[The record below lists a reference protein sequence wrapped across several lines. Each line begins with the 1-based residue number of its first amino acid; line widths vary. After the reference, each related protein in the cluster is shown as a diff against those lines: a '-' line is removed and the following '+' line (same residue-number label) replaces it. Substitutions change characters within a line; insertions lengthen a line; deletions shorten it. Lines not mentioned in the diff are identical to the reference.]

1 MKDNRVEILLVE
13 DNPDDAELVMM
24 ALEQNKNI
32 ADCKIHFAKD
42 GIEALQ
48 YLFGFGDEDSGDEDS
63 TLINRPH
70 MIILD
75 LYMPRLDGLE
85 FLKKIRE
92 HPEAKNIPIVVLT
105 ASEKKTDWVDSHSL
119 GIDCYVHKSVDFNQ
133 FVKATG
139 LALLSAI
146 EEKTVY
152 SHQY

>member
-1 MKDNRVEILLVE
+1 MKENRVEILLVE

-48 YLFGFGDEDSGDEDS
+48 YLFGFEDEDPEDGDS
-63 TLINRPH
+63 ALINRPH

-105 ASEKKTDWVDSHSL
+105 ASGKRTDWVDSHSL
-119 GIDCYVHKSVDFNQ
+119 GIDCYIRKSVDFHQ

-139 LALLSAI
+139 WALSGAI
-146 EEKTVY
+146 KEKTLY
-152 SHQY
+152 HQ

>member
-1 MKDNRVEILLVE
+1 MKETRVEILLVE

-24 ALEQNKNI
+24 ALDQNKNI
-32 ADCKIHFAKD
+32 ADCKIHYAKD
-42 GIEALQ
+42 GVEALE
-48 YLFGFGDEDSGDEDS
+48 YLFGLDDEDSP
-63 TLINRPH
+63 LINRPH

-92 HPEAKNIPIVVLT
+92 HPEAKNIPIVILT

-119 GIDCYVHKSVDFNQ
+119 GIDCYIHKSVDFNQ

-139 LALLSAI
+139 WALSGAI

-152 SHQY
+152 GHQY

>member
-48 YLFGFGDEDSGDEDS
+48 YLFGFEDEDS

-92 HPEAKNIPIVVLT
+92 HPEAKNIPVVVLT
-105 ASEKKTDWVDSHSL
+105 ASGKRTDWVDSHSL
-119 GIDCYVHKSVDFNQ
+119 GIDCYIRKSVDFHK

-139 LALLSAI
+139 WALSGAI
-146 EEKTVY
+146 EEKTFY
-152 SHQY
+152 HHQ

>member
-1 MKDNRVEILLVE
+1 MKDTRVEILLIE

-24 ALEQNKNI
+24 ALEKNKNI

-48 YLFGFGDEDSGDEDS
+48 YLFGLEDEDS

-85 FLKKIRE
+85 FLRKIRE

-105 ASEKKTDWVDSHSL
+105 GSEKRTDWIDSHSL
-119 GIDCYVHKSVDFNQ
+119 GIDCYIRKSVDFNQ

-139 LALLSAI
+139 WALSGAI
-146 EEKTVY
+146 EEKIVY
-152 SHQY
+152 GHQY

>member
-1 MKDNRVEILLVE
+1 MKGAKVEILLVE

-24 ALEQNKNI
+24 AIGQNKNI
-32 ADCKIHFAKD
+32 AECKIHYAKD
-42 GIEALQ
+42 GIEALD
-48 YLFGFGDEDSGDEDS
+48 YLFGPEDEDA

-75 LYMPRLDGLE
+75 LYMPRLDGFE

-105 ASEKKTDWVDSHSL
+105 ASENKTDWINSHSL
-119 GIDCYVHKSVDFNQ
+119 GIDYFIHKSVDFNQ

-139 LALLSAI
+139 WALSGAV

-152 SHQY
+152 GHQY

>member
-1 MKDNRVEILLVE
+1 MKETRVEILLVE

-32 ADCKIHFAKD
+32 AECTIHYAKD
-42 GIEALQ
+42 GVEALE
-48 YLFGFGDEDSGDEDS
+48 YLFGLEDEDS

-70 MIILD
+70 LIILD

-92 HPEAKNIPIVVLT
+92 HPQAKNIPIVVLT
-105 ASEKKTDWVDSHSL
+105 ASEKRTDWVNSHSL
-119 GIDCYVHKSVDFNQ
+119 GIDCYIRKSVDFNQ

-139 LALLSAI
+139 WALSGAI
-146 EEKTVY
+146 EEKTFY
-152 SHQY
+152 GNQY

>member
-1 MKDNRVEILLVE
+1 MKENRVEILLVE

-24 ALEQNKNI
+24 AFEKNKNI
-32 ADCKIHFAKD
+32 ADCKIQYAKD
-42 GIEALQ
+42 GVEALQ
-48 YLFGFGDEDSGDEDS
+48 YLFGFEDEDS
-63 TLINRPH
+63 TLINRPN

-85 FLKKIRE
+85 FLKKIKE

-105 ASEKKTDWVDSHSL
+105 ASEKKTDWLDSHSL
-119 GIDCYVHKSVDFNQ
+119 GIDCYIRKSVDFNQ

-139 LALLSAI
+139 WALSGAI

-152 SHQY
+152 GHQY

>member
-1 MKDNRVEILLVE
+1 MKDSRVEILLVE

-24 ALEQNKNI
+24 ALDRNKNI

-48 YLFGFGDEDSGDEDS
+48 YLFGLEDEDP

-70 MIILD
+70 LIILD

-92 HPEAKNIPIVVLT
+92 HPESKNIPIVVLT

-119 GIDCYVHKSVDFNQ
+119 GIDCYIHKSVDFNQ

-139 LALLSAI
+139 WALSGAL
-146 EEKTVY
+146 EEKTFY
-152 SHQY
+152 GHQY

>member
-1 MKDNRVEILLVE
+1 MKKTKVEILLVE

-24 ALEQNKNI
+24 AIGQNKNI
-32 ADCKIHFAKD
+32 AECKIHYAKD
-42 GIEALQ
+42 GIEALD
-48 YLFGFGDEDSGDEDS
+48 YLFGPEDEDP

-75 LYMPRLDGLE
+75 LYMPRLDGFE

-105 ASEKKTDWVDSHSL
+105 ASENRTDWVNSHSL
-119 GIDCYVHKSVDFNQ
+119 GIDYFIHKSVDFNQ

-139 LALLSAI
+139 WALSGAV

-152 SHQY
+152 GHQY

>member
-48 YLFGFGDEDSGDEDS
+48 YLFGLDDEDP

-70 MIILD
+70 LIILD

-92 HPEAKNIPIVVLT
+92 HPDAKNIPIVVLT
-105 ASEKKTDWVDSHSL
+105 GSEKRTDWVDSHSL
-119 GIDCYVHKSVDFNQ
+119 GIDCYIHKSVDFNQ

-139 LALLSAI
+139 WALSGAV
-146 EEKTVY
+146 EEKIVY
-152 SHQY
+152 GHQY

>member
-1 MKDNRVEILLVE
+1 MKEASVEILLVE

-24 ALEQNKNI
+24 ALDQNKNI
-32 ADCKIHFAKD
+32 ADCKIHYAKD
-42 GIEALQ
+42 GIEALE
-48 YLFGFGDEDSGDEDS
+48 YLFGPEDEDSP
-63 TLINRPH
+63 LINRPH

-75 LYMPRLDGLE
+75 LYLPRLDGLE

-119 GIDCYVHKSVDFNQ
+119 GIDCFIRKSVDFNQ

-139 LALLSAI
+139 WALSGAV
-146 EEKTVY
+146 EEKIVY
-152 SHQY
+152 GH

>member
-13 DNPDDAELVMM
+13 DNPDDAELIMM

-32 ADCKIHFAKD
+32 ADCKIQFAKD
-42 GIEALQ
+42 GVEALQ
-48 YLFGFGDEDSGDEDS
+48 YLFGFEDEDP

-92 HPEAKNIPIVVLT
+92 HPEVKNIPVVVLT
-105 ASEKKTDWVDSHSL
+105 ASGKRTDWVDSHSL
-119 GIDCYVHKSVDFNQ
+119 GIDCYIRKSVDFNQ

-139 LALLSAI
+139 WALLGAI
-146 EEKTVY
+146 EEKRNY
-152 SHQY
+152 SS

>member
-1 MKDNRVEILLVE
+1 MKETKVEILLVE
-13 DNPDDAELVMM
+13 DNPNDAELVMM

-32 ADCKIHFAKD
+32 ADCKIHYAKD

-48 YLFGFGDEDSGDEDS
+48 YLFGIDEEDSS
-63 TLINRPH
+63 LINRPH

-105 ASEKKTDWVDSHSL
+105 GSEKRTDWVTSHSL
-119 GIDCYVHKSVDFNQ
+119 GIDYYIHKSVDFNQ

-139 LALLSAI
+139 WALSGAV
-146 EEKTVY
+146 EEKIFY
-152 SHQY
+152 GHQY

>member
-1 MKDNRVEILLVE
+1 MKDPRVEILVVE

-32 ADCKIHFAKD
+32 ADCKIHYAKD
-42 GIEALQ
+42 GIEALE
-48 YLFGFGDEDSGDEDS
+48 YLFGPEDEDP

-70 MIILD
+70 LIILD

-92 HPEAKNIPIVVLT
+92 RPEAKNIPIVVLT
-105 ASEKKTDWVDSHSL
+105 ASEKRTDLVDSHSL
-119 GIDCYVHKSVDFNQ
+119 GIDYYIHKSVDFNQ

-139 LALLSAI
+139 WALLGAV

-152 SHQY
+152 DYQY

>member
-1 MKDNRVEILLVE
+1 MKDNKIEILLVE

-32 ADCKIHFAKD
+32 AECKIHFAKD

-48 YLFGFGDEDSGDEDS
+48 YLFGLEDKDS
-63 TLINRPH
+63 NLINRPH

-85 FLKKIRE
+85 FLKKIRG

-105 ASEKKTDWVDSHSL
+105 GSEKRTDWVDSHSL
-119 GIDCYVHKSVDFNQ
+119 GIDCYIHKSVDFNQ

-139 LALLSAI
+139 WALSGAI
-146 EEKTVY
+146 MEKTFY
-152 SHQY
+152 GHQY

>member
-1 MKDNRVEILLVE
+1 MKDTRVEILLVE

-42 GIEALQ
+42 GVEALE
-48 YLFGFGDEDSGDEDS
+48 YLFGFDNEDS

-70 MIILD
+70 LIILD

-105 ASEKKTDWVDSHSL
+105 ASEKRTDWVDSHSL
-119 GIDCYVHKSVDFNQ
+119 GIDCYIRKSVDFNQ

-139 LALLSAI
+139 WALSGAI

-152 SHQY
+152 GHHY

>member
-1 MKDNRVEILLVE
+1 MKDSRVEILLVE

-24 ALEQNKNI
+24 ALDRNKNI
-32 ADCKIHFAKD
+32 AEFKIHFAKD

-48 YLFGFGDEDSGDEDS
+48 YLFGLEDEDP

-70 MIILD
+70 LIILD

-92 HPEAKNIPIVVLT
+92 HPESKNIPIVVLT

-119 GIDCYVHKSVDFNQ
+119 GIDCYIHKSVDFNQ

-139 LALLSAI
+139 WALSGAV
-146 EEKTVY
+146 EEKTFY
-152 SHQY
+152 GHQY

>member
-1 MKDNRVEILLVE
+1 MKDNRIEILLVE

-42 GIEALQ
+42 GVEALQ
-48 YLFGFGDEDSGDEDS
+48 YLFGFEDGNSS
-63 TLINRPH
+63 LINRPH

-92 HPEAKNIPIVVLT
+92 HPEAKNIPVVVLT
-105 ASEKKTDWVDSHSL
+105 SSGKRTDWVDSHSL
-119 GIDCYVHKSVDFNQ
+119 GIDCFIRKSVDFNQ

-139 LALLSAI
+139 WALSGAI
-146 EEKTVY
+146 EEKTFY
-152 SHQY
+152 GCQY

>member
-1 MKDNRVEILLVE
+1 MKEARVEILLVE

-24 ALEQNKNI
+24 ALDQNKNI
-32 ADCKIHFAKD
+32 ADCKIHYVKD
-42 GIEALQ
+42 GVEALE
-48 YLFGFGDEDSGDEDS
+48 YLFGQDGEDSP
-63 TLINRPH
+63 LINRPH

-85 FLKKIRE
+85 FLKRIRE

-119 GIDCYVHKSVDFNQ
+119 GIDCFIRKSVDFHQ

-139 LALLSAI
+139 WALSGAI
-146 EEKTVY
+146 EEKTLY
-152 SHQY
+152 SHHY

>member
-1 MKDNRVEILLVE
+1 MKDNGIEILLVE
-13 DNPDDAELVMM
+13 DNPDDAELMMM

-42 GIEALQ
+42 GVEALQ
-48 YLFGFGDEDSGDEDS
+48 YLFGFEDENY

-92 HPEAKNIPIVVLT
+92 HPDAKNIPVVVLT
-105 ASEKKTDWVDSHSL
+105 ASGKRTDWVDSHSL
-119 GIDCYVHKSVDFNQ
+119 GINCFIRKSVDFNQ

-139 LALLSAI
+139 WALLGAI
-146 EEKTVY
+146 EEKTFY
-152 SHQY
+152 GHQY

>member
-1 MKDNRVEILLVE
+1 MKDKRVEILLVE
-13 DNPDDAELVMM
+13 DNPNDAELVMM

-48 YLFGFGDEDSGDEDS
+48 YLFGFEDEDS

-75 LYMPRLDGLE
+75 LYLPRLDGLE

-92 HPEAKNIPIVVLT
+92 HPEAKNIPVVVLT
-105 ASEKKTDWVDSHSL
+105 ASEKRTDWVDSHSL
-119 GIDCYVHKSVDFNQ
+119 GIGCYIRKSVDFNQ

-139 LALLSAI
+139 WALSDAI
-146 EEKTVY
+146 EEKIFY
-152 SHQY
+152 GYQY